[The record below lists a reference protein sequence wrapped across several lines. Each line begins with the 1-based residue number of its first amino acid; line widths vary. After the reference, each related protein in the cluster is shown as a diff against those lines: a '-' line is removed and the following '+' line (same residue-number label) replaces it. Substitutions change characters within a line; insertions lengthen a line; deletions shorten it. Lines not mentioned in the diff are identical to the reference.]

1 MNASTVEHTADVS
14 QLVFR
19 SRVVQILAVETAVLY
34 GVLAIFVD
42 IHPLWVRLVLGF
54 LALSAAVVALAV
66 RGRTIATHMPGRI
79 LIVAAMVCVSFVAYA
94 ITNQGLPVIA
104 SFSVLSL
111 TMAVTVL
118 DTYRMG
124 IILSAFGYLLALSV
138 IISRGANPLAA
149 CLVFLGL
156 AVTSSFLLIR
166 QRQFL
171 EQARDTALN
180 LALTDSLTGLLNR
193 RGMEVQVPLLDSVS
207 RRTGQQ
213 LACILLDLDHFK
225 AINDQFG
232 HAVGDDVLRATSA
245 TIVRTMREADV
256 AVRTGGEEF
265 AVFCLVLGQSDM
277 MALAERLREQLEH
290 QATHPQ
296 TTVSIGAAIGSG
308 ADSAAISALSAR
320 ADTALYAAKQGG
332 RNTIR
337 SA

>member
-1 MNASTVEHTADVS
+1 MTAPTAAPPADVS
-14 QLVFR
+14 QLLFR

-34 GVLAIFVD
+34 AFLALFVD
-42 IHPLWVRLVLGF
+42 IHPFWVRLVLGF
-54 LALSAAVVALAV
+54 LATSAAVVALAV
-66 RGRTIATHMPGRI
+66 RGRAIATHAPGRI
-79 LIVAAMVCVSFVAYA
+79 LIIAAMVCLSFVAYTV
-94 ITNQGLPVIA
+94 TNPGLPVIIVY
-104 SFSVLSL
+104 SLVSL
-111 TMAVTVL
+111 TMAATVL

-124 IILSAFGYLLALSV
+124 LLIGSIGVVLAIVTIVLRS
-138 IISRGANPLAA
+138 ANPLAA
-149 CLVFLGL
+149 CVVYLGL
-156 AVTSSFLLIR
+156 TVTSTFLLVR

-171 EQARDTALN
+171 ELARDAALN

-225 AINDQFG
+225 AINDRFG
-232 HAVGDDVLRATSA
+232 HAVGDEVLRVTAA

-265 AVFCLVLGQSDM
+265 AIFCLVLGEQDM
-277 MALAERLREQLEH
+277 MALAERLRHELEQ
-290 QATHPQ
+290 QPSAPQ
-296 TTVSIGAAIGSG
+296 LTVSIGAAIGSG
-308 ADSAAISALSAR
+308 GDTVQISALSAR
-320 ADTALYAAKQGG
+320 ADKALYAAKQGG

>member
-1 MNASTVEHTADVS
+1 MNAPTAAVADDDP

-34 GVLAIFVD
+34 SFLALFVD
-42 IHPLWVRLVLGF
+42 INPFWVRLVLGF

-66 RGRTIATHMPGRI
+66 RGRTISTHMPGRI
-79 LIVAAMVCVSFVAYA
+79 LIVAAMLCVSFVAYL
-94 ITNQGLPVIA
+94 ITNPGLPVLA
-104 SFSVLSL
+104 VFSILAL
-111 TMAVTVL
+111 TMAATVL
-118 DTYRMG
+118 DTYRTG
-124 IILSAFGYLLALSV
+124 LILSAFGYLLALSV
-138 IISRGANPLAA
+138 IVLRGTNPLAA

-225 AINDQFG
+225 SINDQFG
-232 HAVGDDVLRATSA
+232 HAVGDAVLQTTSQ
-245 TIVRTMREADV
+245 TILGTMREADI

-265 AVFCLVLGQSDM
+265 AVFCLVLGHDDM
-277 MALAERLREQLEH
+277 MGLAERLRERLEH
-290 QATHPQ
+290 QLTDPQ

-308 ADSAAISALSAR
+308 SDSEAISALSAR

>member
-1 MNASTVEHTADVS
+1 MNAPTAAVADDDS

-34 GVLAIFVD
+34 SFLALFVG
-42 IHPLWVRLVLGF
+42 IQPFWVRLVLGF
-54 LALSAAVVALAV
+54 LALSAAFVAFAV
-66 RGRTIATHMPGRI
+66 RGRVINTHMPGRI
-79 LIVAAMVCVSFVAYA
+79 LIVAAMLCVSFVAYA
-94 ITNQGLPVIA
+94 ITNPGLPVLA
-104 SFSVLSL
+104 VFSILAL
-111 TMAVTVL
+111 TMAATVL
-118 DTYRMG
+118 DTYRTGM
-124 IILSAFGYLLALSV
+124 ILSGFGYLLALSV
-138 IISRGANPLAA
+138 ILLRGTNPLAA
-149 CLVFLGL
+149 LLVFLGL

-193 RGMEVQVPLLDSVS
+193 RGMEIQVPLLDSVS
-207 RRTGQQ
+207 RRTGQH

-232 HAVGDDVLRATSA
+232 HAVGDEVLQTTSQ
-245 TIVRTMREADV
+245 TILDTMREADI

-265 AVFCLVLGQSDM
+265 AVFCLVLGHDDM
-277 MALAERLREQLEH
+277 MSLAERLRERLEN
-290 QATHPQ
+290 QPAHPQ
-296 TTVSIGAAIGSG
+296 TTASIGAAIGSG
-308 ADSAAISALSAR
+308 ADSEAISTLSAR

-332 RNTIR
+332 RNTTR